1 MRLERFNQLFGIE
14 GKVAVVTDCEG
25 LASKEVAPL
34 LAEAGAT
41 VIIADRDTKSSAA
54 IVEQIKSAGG
64 QGVAIATDVEKEA
77 DVVALFQKVR
87 DTYGRVDILV
97 NCAGLNANQ
106 PLTETSAAIWDEVQS
121 VNLRS
126 VFFCM
131 REAVKLMLE
140 AGKGGRIVSITTIG
154 SERPVLH
161 GNAAYCPSR
170 AGVTMLTKTTAYDH
184 AKDGILANLVLP
196 GAVMGKTRFHASS
209 LAAMQAGRKL
219 EGSGTDPNHL
229 PLGMMKDPM
238 DIATA
243 VLYLV
248 GPSGSYIT
256 GQAISLDGGFFI
268 A

>member
-1 MRLERFNQLFGIE
+1 MRLERLNQLFGIE
-14 GKVAVVTDCEG
+14 GKIAVVTDCGG
-25 LASKEVAPL
+25 LASKEVGPL

-41 VIIADRDTKSSAA
+41 VIVADRDIASSTA
-54 IVEQIKSAGG
+54 IVEQIKAAGG
-64 QGVAIATDVEKEA
+64 QGEAIATDVEKEA

-87 DTYGRVDILV
+87 AKHGACDILV

-106 PLTETSAAIWDEVQS
+106 PLTETTAAIWDEVMS

-126 VFFCM
+126 TFFCM
-131 REAVKLMLE
+131 REAVKVMLE
-140 AGKGGRIVSITTIG
+140 AKRGGRIVSITTIG

-161 GNAAYCPSR
+161 GNSAYGPSR
-170 AGVTMLTKTTAYDH
+170 GGVTNLTQNVAYDY

-196 GAVMGKTRFHASS
+196 GAVIGKTRFHESS
-209 LAAMQAGRKL
+209 LAAMQAGYKL
-219 EGSGTDPNHL
+219 SGSGTDPNHL

-238 DIATA
+238 DIAAA

-256 GQAISLDGGFFI
+256 GSAITLDGGFFI